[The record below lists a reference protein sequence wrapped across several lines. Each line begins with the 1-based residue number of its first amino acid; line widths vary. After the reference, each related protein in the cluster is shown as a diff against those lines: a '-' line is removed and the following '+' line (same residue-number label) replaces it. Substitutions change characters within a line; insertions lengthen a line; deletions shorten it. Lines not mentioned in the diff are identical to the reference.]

1 MHAAARSPWRRFA
14 MLKMRFAAPKKKS
27 VVPLKKLRAR
37 LPRLKK
43 PSAALQRKLLLVSR
57 KLPPLLRLRLRLKLQ
72 RPLLPRLAPKPHA
85 FSRRLRPHGVPM
97 ARRRRPRRVRRRE
110 PLHLDL
116 PVAVAANP
124 TKTIAQHRVA
134 ALRRVAVSCV
144 RNRQSPLP
152 RARRATK
159 AAVRAS

>member
-57 KLPPLLRLRLRLKLQ
+57 KLPPLLRLRLRLNLQ
-72 RPLLPRLAPKPHA
+72 RQLLPRLAPKPHA
-85 FSRRLRPHGVPM
+85 FSRRLPPHGVPM
-97 ARRRRPRRVRRRE
+97 ARRRRPRRVRRRV
-110 PLHLDL
+110 LHLDL

-152 RARRATK
+152 RVRRATK